1 MYCTLN
7 DLKLAIDEARLLEL
21 TDDEGLGAINQA
33 RIDAA
38 IGTAQGEVD
47 GWLQERYDVPLD
59 PVPALIKGACVDVA
73 LFHLYSR
80 RMETMPD
87 VRIKRYDNA
96 IKLLARIAD
105 GKISLGVTAP
115 PEETNS
121 GKVLVTASTR
131 LFSDTEL
138 DKF

>member
-1 MYCTLN
+1 MYCTLE

-21 TDDEGLGAINQA
+21 TDDEGLGVINQA

-38 IGTAQGEVD
+38 IGDAQGEVD

-59 PVPALIKGACVDVA
+59 PVPALIKRACIDVA
-73 LFHLYSR
+73 IPNLYSR
-80 RMETMPD
+80 KVETLPD
-87 VRIKRYDNA
+87 VRVKRYDNA

-105 GKISLGVTAP
+105 GKLSLGIAVQ

-131 LFSDTEL
+131 IFPDTEL